1 LLRIWCPP
9 WRKSSTEPNASDHVW
24 RQIATELY
32 LRFHE
37 EVGHTVCAEI
47 HMLKFAR
54 TYHLYDPEDQK
65 AFHERGG
72 HSDTGCPFV
81 CAAAARIAADI
92 IMRLRGS
99 A

>member
-1 LLRIWCPP
+1 
-9 WRKSSTEPNASDHVW
+9 
-24 RQIATELY
+24 
-32 LRFHE
+32 
-37 EVGHTVCAEI
+37 
-47 HMLKFAR
+47 MLKFAR